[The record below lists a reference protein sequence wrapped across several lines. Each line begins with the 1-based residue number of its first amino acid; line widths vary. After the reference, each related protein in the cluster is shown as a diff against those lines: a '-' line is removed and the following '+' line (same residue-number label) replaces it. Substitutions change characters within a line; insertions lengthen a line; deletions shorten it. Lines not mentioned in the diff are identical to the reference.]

1 MGERPLSKKLSF
13 DEHPDIGNNDLG
25 RVSRKVKLEVA
36 EVVTL
41 SPHLFTRLDDDDP
54 VCIKEFSFGF
64 NHCLEVIY
72 NVIV

>member
-25 RVSRKVKLEVA
+25 RVLLKVKLEVA

-41 SPHLFTRLDDDDP
+41 SPNLFTRLDDDDP
-54 VCIKEFSFGF
+54 VC
-64 NHCLEVIY
+64 L
-72 NVIV
+72 